1 MKELVFAATAFAG
14 RTVLISGGTSGI
26 GYAAAEIFLACGASV
41 VLMGRDQVRGETA
54 LARLA
59 GGARAVYCAGD
70 VRLTED
76 CRAVVE
82 EAVHAFG
89 GLDILVNAAGIYAE
103 GALEELSDTTLEELL
118 DVNLKGTMQMTR
130 AALPYLRAARGNI
143 VNVASDAGLH
153 GNYYC
158 AAYAATK
165 GAVVAFTRSLALETA
180 RDGLRVN
187 AVAPADILTPLTERQ
202 LRPDLPR
209 EEQLRTMAEL
219 YPTGRIGTPEEAASV
234 IAFLASSGAAWVT
247 GSVYTVDG
255 GLTA

>member
-1 MKELVFAATAFAG
+1 MKEHVFSSTAFVG

-70 VRLTED
+70 VRLTAD
-76 CRAVVE
+76 CRAAVE
-82 EAVHAFG
+82 EAVYAFG

-103 GALEELSDTTLEELL
+103 GALEELSDTTLDELL

-209 EEQLRTMAEL
+209 EAQLRTMAEL

-234 IAFLASSGAAWVT
+234 IAFLASTGAAWVT

>member
-54 LARLA
+54 LVRLA

>member
-54 LARLA
+54 LVRLA

-70 VRLTED
+70 VRLTAD

-234 IAFLASSGAAWVT
+234 IAFLASSGATWVT